1 MYYVI
6 ISRHCARMQEE
17 LAGAVRGRKDIQLIL
32 DRRYGERR
40 TDPHPTSPER
50 RRKDRRC
57 NPKMPLA
64 DSGN

>member
-17 LAGAVRGRKDIQLIL
+17 LVGAVRGRKDIQLIL

-40 TDPHPTSPER
+40 TDPHLTSPER
-50 RRKDRRC
+50 RLRGRRR

-64 DSGN
+64 DS

>member
-17 LAGAVRGRKDIQLIL
+17 LVGALRGRKDIQLIL

-40 TDPHPTSPER
+40 TDPHLTSPER
-50 RRKDRRC
+50 RLRDRRR

-64 DSGN
+64 DS